1 MYMGNYFG
9 RNIKPDRDIEPEPVD
24 MVVSDDDVMD
34 DDVALTQT
42 QKALDEVSSDDEVSD
57 DDRKLSPGESR
68 RVEEQ
73 QEDKIVMSK
82 TDFDPYTGT
91 EYQHD
96 FYHYGFKKSIIEE
109 SKKYQEYVDE
119 KHLYVGDK
127 SKNKDGQEWVYTDDG
142 LYKFITGKTKTEQ
155 QQQNDEA
162 ILTTQKGKKIYTYKV
177 KIEGSDGKRGVELAN
192 ALGIENNSIIIVDT
206 DNGIIKKRFKK
217 SEGNRK
223 DFNLYYFMHPIISS
237 DSAGKSNYSTDR
249 IIFTNGIP
257 GAVNCYALMCRQEL
271 VLNCTNTQLSMNYNV
286 RIKPSGATEVLQEW
300 MPVNEENKTFT
311 TTRFLNANKAN
322 NRGSCGVIAQTLI
335 GKNKKSLMTETQYKS
350 KKYTYDDAILAL
362 MRKRSGDLFQGF
374 LTKHFRKMVGSSRAR
389 IYSRVKEGK
398 RPTEKAVEEV
408 IIQEIINKGGDIIT
422 VTGDYP
428 YLSWC
433 LENGVNVL
441 FRAPGTSKILYF
453 KKQ

>member
-24 MVVSDDDVMD
+24 MSSYDEE
-34 DDVALTQT
+34 TQR
-42 QKALDEVSSDDEVSD
+42 QDAEDEVSGD
-57 DDRKLSPGESR
+57 DDRKLSPGESGS
-68 RVEEQ
+68 VEEQ

-96 FYHYGFKKSIIEE
+96 FYHYGFKKTTIGDKKSID
-109 SKKYQEYVDE
+109 YQKYVDE
-119 KHLYVGDK
+119 KHLYVKDK
-127 SKNKDGQEWVYTDDG
+127 SYGSEWVYTDDKLCEFIIG
-142 LYKFITGKTKTEQ
+142 LNKADQQKLKNDHEFITK
-155 QQQNDEA
+155 NA
-162 ILTTQKGKKIYTYKV
+162 KKNYKYKV

-217 SEGNRK
+217 PEGVRE

-249 IIFTNGIP
+249 IIFTNGIR
-257 GAVNCYALMCRQEL
+257 GTVNCYALMCRQEL
-271 VLNCTNTQLSMNYNV
+271 VLNCRNTQLSMNYNV

-300 MPVNEENKTFT
+300 IPVNEENEENKTFT

-322 NRGSCGVIAQTLI
+322 NRGSCGEIAKTLI
-335 GKNKKSLMTETQYKS
+335 ERKGGSLKTPTGYKS

-389 IYSRVKEGK
+389 IYSRVKEEGK
-398 RPTEKAVEEV
+398 KPEELTV
-408 IIQEIINKGGDIIT
+408 REVTIQEIINEDGDIIT

-453 KKQ
+453 KKQQ